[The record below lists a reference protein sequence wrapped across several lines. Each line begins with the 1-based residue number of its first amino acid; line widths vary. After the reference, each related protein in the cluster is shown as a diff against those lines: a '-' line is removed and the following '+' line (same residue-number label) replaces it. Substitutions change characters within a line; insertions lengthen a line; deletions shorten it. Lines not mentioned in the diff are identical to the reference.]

1 MSNKYKNK
9 NLTQNFV
16 SRLSKFKFECT
27 QCGQCCRNIKPEDKV
42 LLTSVDIWRMA
53 KALDKDVPEFI
64 GEYCDLVPG
73 GESMLPLLVL
83 KDRIDGSCIMLK
95 KGQCIVHE
103 GKPIVCAMNPLGRML
118 IYNEVTDQQ
127 EFRYFLREDDCV
139 GGKGQE
145 QTVQEWLDK
154 YGLEE
159 YDESIKLYK
168 RLGSVLSKM
177 MHDAE
182 TIEEKRET
190 FQTAFFL
197 MYAKLNKDIDIY
209 GQLAQN
215 LAFVQSIDPKN
226 GFGKN

>member
-1 MSNKYKNK
+1 
-9 NLTQNFV
+9 
-16 SRLSKFKFECT
+16 
-27 QCGQCCRNIKPEDKV
+27 
-42 LLTSVDIWRMA
+42 
-53 KALDKDVPEFI
+53 
-64 GEYCDLVPG
+64 
-73 GESMLPLLVL
+73 
-83 KDRIDGSCIMLK
+83 MLK